1 VPSRRPVILHIIT
14 GLGTGGAE
22 IMLEKLV
29 TAPGTFGHVVVSL
42 GGKGAI
48 GPRLEARGVPV
59 HALELKSPRGL
70 ATGFSRLLRIVRDLS
85 PAAIQGWM
93 NHANL
98 IATLANRR
106 LGRAAPLLWNV
117 RQSLGD
123 LAYEKWL
130 TRRVIALNARLS
142 GEPAMIL
149 YNSRAGAEQHEAIG
163 YASEKRHLIANG
175 FDLAR
180 FAPSPERR
188 RAARRMLG
196 IARDDIVIGLVA
208 RIHPMKNHVGFLEAA
223 ALVLAREPKARF
235 LLAGAGAGDDHPSF
249 AALFPNEAVR
259 ARTLVLGARDDVP
272 EIMAALD
279 IFCLPSVHGEG
290 FPNAVGEAM
299 AMGVPCVVA
308 DTGDSAAI
316 VGDTGLVTQG
326 TDGPAIAAA
335 LDEMIA
341 LGPKGRAALGARA
354 AERVARLYA
363 LPAILAE
370 YEAVWTEVARAG

>member
-1 VPSRRPVILHIIT
+1 MPSRRPVILHIIT

-29 TAPGTFGHVVVSL
+29 TAPGAFEHVVVSL

-48 GPRLEARGVPV
+48 GPRLEAKGVPV
-59 HALELKSPRGL
+59 HALKLKSPRGL
-70 ATGFSRLLRIVRDLS
+70 VTGFSRLLRIIRALR
-85 PAAIQGWM
+85 PAVLQGWM

-98 IATLANRR
+98 IAALAHRR
-106 LGRAAPLLWNV
+106 LGRATPLLWNV

-142 GEPAMIL
+142 GEPALIL

-163 YASEKRHLIANG
+163 YAPEKRHLIANG
-175 FDLAR
+175 FDLTR

-188 RAARRMLG
+188 LAARRMLG
-196 IARDDIVIGLVA
+196 IAEDDILIGLVA
-208 RIHPMKNHVGFLEAA
+208 RFHPMKNHAGFLEAA
-223 ALVLAREPKARF
+223 ALVLEREPKARF
-235 LLAGAGAGDDHPSF
+235 LLAGTGLAPNNSDLP
-249 AALFPNEAVR
+249 FPDQATR
-259 ARTLVLGARDDVP
+259 QRTLLLGARDDVP

-316 VGDTGLVTQG
+316 VGDTGLVTRG

-335 LDEMIA
+335 LEEMIA

-354 AERVARLYA
+354 AERVARLYS
-363 LPAILAE
+363 LPAIVAE
-370 YEAVWTEVARAG
+370 YEAVWTATAGTG